1 MKRFLLVI
9 ISLVVLNSCKSKKTA
24 SHRNTSKEV
33 KVVKNTTNDK
43 AESII
48 DYAKK
53 FEGVRYKYGGN
64 SRKGM
69 DCSGLVQT
77 AFQKEHIMLPRTT
90 SELSKQGTWVDV
102 KALKKGDLVFFAT
115 RKNSRK
121 INHVGIVTYAN
132 NGRVEFIHASTSKGV
147 IISSLAER
155 YWYFAYVQ
163 GRRIL

>member
-1 MKRFLLVI
+1 MKRFLLVLV
-9 ISLVVLNSCKSKKTA
+9 SLLILNSCKSKKTA
-24 SHRNTSKEV
+24 SRKHTAKTV
-33 KVVKNTTNDK
+33 KVSHKTLNTK

-48 DYAKK
+48 DYART

-64 SRKGM
+64 SRRGM
-69 DCSGLVQT
+69 DCSGLVHT
-77 AFQKEHIMLPRTT
+77 AFQKEDIVLPRTT
-90 SELSKQGTWVDV
+90 SGLSSQGHWVDV
-102 KALKKGDLVFFAT
+102 KNLQKGDLVFFAT

-163 GRRIL
+163 GRRVL